1 MKILKILFVALLIS
15 GAAFAQNVGINAD
28 GSSPDG
34 SAMLD
39 VKSTTKGI
47 LIPRMTATQKTE
59 ISNPVAGLMI
69 YQTDATAGFYFWN
82 GSAWIQI
89 GSGESSG
96 TVTNV
101 ATGTGLTGGPV
112 TTTGIISLATSGVT
126 AGSYTRASITV
137 DTYGRITVA
146 GNGAAIDLT
155 TDVSGVLPIANGG
168 TGQSTASGAINALL
182 PTQTGNNGN
191 YLSTNGTAAS
201 WQSAPGNPTGAI
213 IQFAGSTSPTG
224 YLLCNGAA
232 VNRTTYA
239 ALFAVIGT
247 TYGAGDGTTTFN
259 LPNLQG
265 RVPVGKSTE
274 TEFDVLGETGGAKT
288 HTLTTAQIPSH
299 SHDVNPSAVNTTT
312 EGSHTHS
319 VDPPNT
325 ATTSNGS
332 HTHSLTAVA
341 TGFYG
346 DTYYGNG
353 GDGYSGKVSGTNSAG
368 AHTHTLDI
376 TAFTSGTGSSHSH
389 SVDIPNT
396 TSTYT
401 GSGNAH
407 NNLQPYLV
415 INYIIKF

>member
-346 DTYYGNG
+346 STYDGNG
-353 GDGYSGKVSGTNSAG
+353 GDGDCNKVSGTNPAG
-368 AHTHTLDI
+368 DHTHTMDI
-376 TAFTSGTGSSHSH
+376 TAFTSGTGGSHSH
-389 SVDIPNT
+389 SIDIPNT
-396 TSTYT
+396 TSTSI
-401 GSGNAH
+401 GSNNAH

>member
-1 MKILKILFVALLIS
+1 MKRILTIITLFILFTFS
-15 GAAFAQNVGINAD
+15 GFAQNVGINAD

-82 GSAWIQI
+82 GSAWTQI
-89 GSGESSG
+89 GSGGGSG
-96 TVTNV
+96 TVTSV

-112 TTTGIISLATSGVT
+112 TTTGTISLATSGVT

-155 TDVSGVLPIANGG
+155 TDVTGVLPIANGG
-168 TGQSTASGAINALL
+168 TGQSTTSGSINAIL

-213 IQFAGSTSPTG
+213 IQFAGSNPPTG

-232 VNRTTYA
+232 VDRTTYA
-239 ALFAVIGT
+239 TLFAVIGT
-247 TYGAGDGTTTFN
+247 TYGAGDGSTTFN

-274 TEFDVLGETGGAKT
+274 AEFDVLGETGGEKAHTITAAQMPSHT
-288 HTLTTAQIPSH
+288 HTFTGDSHNHSFTGGSH
-299 SHDVNPSAVNTTT
+299 SHSISDPGHKHNIKVAESGNGSYIDTDDTNSDSPTHTSSTSIASATTGISINANTVSGT
-312 EGSHTHS
+312 
-319 VDPPNT
+319 NT
-325 ATTSNGS
+325 ATT
-332 HTHSLTAVA
+332 A
-341 TGFYG
+341 TG
-346 DTYYGNG
+346 
-353 GDGYSGKVSGTNSAG
+353 SNS
-368 AHTHTLDI
+368 
-376 TAFTSGTGSSHSH
+376 
-389 SVDIPNT
+389 
-396 TSTYT
+396 YT
-401 GSGNAH
+401 GSGSSMNVI
-407 NNLQPYLV
+407 QPYLV